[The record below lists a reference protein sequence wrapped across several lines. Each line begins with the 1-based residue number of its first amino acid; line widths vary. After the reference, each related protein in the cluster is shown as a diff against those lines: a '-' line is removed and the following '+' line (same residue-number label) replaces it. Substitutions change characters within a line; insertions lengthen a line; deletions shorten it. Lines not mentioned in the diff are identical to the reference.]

1 MEDGV
6 VSSRLEDIGELLSMP
21 HSIRDLRERIRER
34 GVPAPV
40 TDELE
45 PKAIGRATA

>member
-1 MEDGV
+1 MLR
-6 VSSRLEDIGELLSMP
+6 SRLEHFDELLSMR
-21 HSIRDLRERIRER
+21 HGTEILERESERGER

-45 PKAIGRATA
+45 PDAIGRATA

>member
-1 MEDGV
+1 MHHGTEI
-6 VSSRLEDIGELLSMP
+6 LE
-21 HSIRDLRERIRER
+21 RERVRER

-45 PKAIGRATA
+45 PDAIGRATA